1 MGTKLYIKTFGC
13 QMNEYDSQKTVEIL
27 QNKKDME
34 VTANAEEAD
43 IILLNT
49 CSIREKAE
57 DKVYSELGRLNKLK
71 IKNPN
76 IKIGVGGCVATQ
88 EGSNITKRAP
98 YVDLIY
104 GPQTLHKVSD
114 LLDEDDKLKAIDITF
129 PIEEK
134 FDSLP
139 EPTATSPSSF
149 VAIMEGCSK
158 YCSFCVVP
166 YTRGD
171 EVSRKAQQIFD
182 EIARLVEQ
190 GSSEIVFVGQN
201 VNSYKQVHEGRTLRL
216 SDLIDIAS
224 NINGVERIRYTTS
237 HPLDMTNDLIEIYGS
252 VPQLANQL
260 HLPVQSGSDR
270 ILKAMKRNYTADSYR
285 EIIKKVKKIR
295 PTIKV
300 TSDFIVGF
308 PGETHDE
315 FLETMQLI
323 EDIQFDSSF
332 SFIYSPR
339 PGTPASVLKDDV
351 TKDEK
356 KNRLSLLQ
364 GRLNEIQ
371 RGFSKE
377 MIGSIQR
384 CLVTGISKKR
394 LDQLQARTEC
404 NRVINFPFQNIGFI
418 GKLVDIKVE
427 EALAYSLLGTLLKP
441 EVKLLGKSIWVKS
454 PLTTAYEP

>member
-190 GSSEIVFVGQN
+190 GTSEIVFVGQN

-224 NINGVERIRYTTS
+224 NINGVERIRFTTS
-237 HPLDMTNDLIEIYGS
+237 HPLDMTDDLIEIYGS

-315 FLETMQLI
+315 FIETMQLI

-339 PGTPASVLKDDV
+339 PGTPASVLKDNV

-427 EALAYSLLGTLLKP
+427 EALAYSLLGTLHNNKEL
-441 EVKLLGKSIWVKS
+441 I
-454 PLTTAYEP
+454 

>member
-34 VTANAEEAD
+34 VTTNVEEAD

-114 LLDEDDKLKAIDITF
+114 LLDEDNKLKAIDITF

-139 EPTATSPSSF
+139 EPKATGPSSF

-190 GSSEIVFVGQN
+190 GTSEIVFVGQN

-224 NINGVERIRYTTS
+224 NINGVERIRFTTS
-237 HPLDMTNDLIEIYGS
+237 HPLDMTDDLIEIYGS

-270 ILKAMKRNYTADSYR
+270 VLKAMKRNYTADLYR
-285 EIIKKVKKIR
+285 DIIQRVNKIR

-308 PGETHDE
+308 PGETHSE

-339 PGTPASVLKDDV
+339 PGTPASVLQDDV
-351 TKDEK
+351 SKSEK
-356 KNRLSLLQ
+356 KERLNILQ
-364 GRLNEIQ
+364 ARLNEIQ
-371 RGFSKE
+371 RGFSQK
-377 MIGSIQR
+377 MVGSIQR

-427 EALAYSLLGTLLKP
+427 EALAYSLLGTLHNTKEL
-441 EVKLLGKSIWVKS
+441 V
-454 PLTTAYEP
+454 

>member
-1 MGTKLYIKTFGC
+1 MSNKLYIKTFGC

-27 QNKKDME
+27 KEKKGME
-34 VTANAEEAD
+34 ITTNVEEAD

-71 IKNPN
+71 INNPN

-88 EGSNITKRAP
+88 EGANITKRAP

-104 GPQTLHKVSD
+104 GPQTLHKVAD
-114 LLDEDDKLKAIDITF
+114 LLDEKDKLKAIDITF

-139 EPTATSPSSF
+139 IPTATSPSSF

-171 EVSRKAQQIFD
+171 EVSRNPQQIFD

-190 GSSEIVFVGQN
+190 GTSEIVFVGQN
-201 VNSYKQVHEGRTLRL
+201 VNSYKQVHDGRTLRL

-237 HPLDMTNDLIEIYGS
+237 HPLDMTDDLIDIYKS

-270 ILKAMKRNYTADSYR
+270 VLKAMKRNYTADYFRDIVSR
-285 EIIKKVKKIR
+285 VKKHR
-295 PTIKV
+295 PNIKV

-315 FLETMQLI
+315 FMETMKLI

-339 PGTPASVLKDDV
+339 PGTPASILEDNISKE
-351 TKDEK
+351 EK
-356 KNRLSLLQ
+356 KERLNILQ
-364 GRLNEIQ
+364 NRLNEIQ
-371 RGFSKE
+371 RGFSKKME
-377 MIGSIQR
+377 GSIQR

-404 NRVINFPFQNIGFI
+404 NRVINFPFHNISFI

-427 EALAYSLLGTLLKP
+427 KALAYSLLGSLHNTK
-441 EVKLLGKSIWVKS
+441 E
-454 PLTTAYEP
+454 LT

>member
-34 VTANAEEAD
+34 VTTNVDEAD

-114 LLDEDDKLKAIDITF
+114 LLDEDNKLKAIDITF

-190 GSSEIVFVGQN
+190 GTSEIVFVGQN

-224 NINGVERIRYTTS
+224 NINGVERIRFTTS
-237 HPLDMTNDLIEIYGS
+237 HPLDMTDDLIEIFGS

-260 HLPVQSGSDR
+260 HLTVHSGSDR
-270 ILKAMKRNYTADSYR
+270 VLKAMKRNYTADLYR
-285 EIIKKVKKIR
+285 DIIERVKKIR

-308 PGETHDE
+308 PGETHSE

-339 PGTPASVLKDDV
+339 PGTPASILQDDV
-351 TKDEK
+351 SKHEK
-356 KNRLSLLQ
+356 KERLNILQ
-364 GRLNEIQ
+364 ARLNEIQ
-371 RGFSKE
+371 RGFGQK
-377 MIGSIQR
+377 MVGSIQR

-427 EALAYSLLGTLLKP
+427 EALAYSLLGTLHNTKEL
-441 EVKLLGKSIWVKS
+441 V
-454 PLTTAYEP
+454 